1 MNKSWFYLGAIGSL
15 AIVVTS
21 CGGDGGKQ
29 ATTTTTPAASPS
41 PSAVASPTTAAAV
54 PTTAPKSAPTA
65 DKPPTVPAKSSAA
78 KAVSMDVTAG
88 LIPPTDADNWTKT
101 VAKGRPDPF
110 ASLTLQP
117 IQDPN
122 LIKELSSKPGANQ
135 QLPITK
141 VGSTVGGKPATVV
154 AIKPTGAGKNNR
166 NIDISQIPRS
176 GIDRKLPKIA
186 IALKPRSQSLNSTA
200 TIRSTSTSNIAIKP
214 LPQPLKTPVSSPIV
228 NPPKIEPKLARTV
241 GVSGVIQVDG
251 RTQVIVKL
259 PNESFSRYVDVGSR
273 ISDGKI
279 MVKRVEGEQ
288 TLSPIVV
295 LEEKGVEIT
304 RRVGDTGDAATTTA
318 GTAASKAP
326 AK

>member
-1 MNKSWFYLGAIGSL
+1 MNKSWFYLGVMSSL

-29 ATTTTTPAASPS
+29 ATTTTPAASPS

-54 PTTAPKSAPTA
+54 IPTAPKSAPTA
-65 DKPPTVPAKSSAA
+65 AKPPTVPAKSAAA

-122 LIKELSSKPGANQ
+122 LIKELSSKPRANQ

-141 VGSTVGGKPATVV
+141 VGSKVGDKPATVV
-154 AIKPTGAGKNNR
+154 ATKTAGAGKDPR
-166 NIDISQIPRS
+166 NIDISQIPKS

-186 IALKPRSQSLNSTA
+186 IALKPRSQSPNSTA

-228 NPPKIEPKLARTV
+228 NPLKIEPKLARTV

-295 LEEKGVEIT
+295 LEEKGVEIA

>member
-1 MNKSWFYLGAIGSL
+1 MNKSWFYLGVISSL

-29 ATTTTTPAASPS
+29 PTTTPAASPS

-54 PTTAPKSAPTA
+54 PTTTPKSAPTA

-78 KAVSMDVTAG
+78 KAVAMDVTAG

-122 LIKELSSKPGANQ
+122 LIKELSSKPRANQ

-141 VGSTVGGKPATVV
+141 VGSKVGDKPSTVV
-154 AIKPTGAGKNNR
+154 ATKTAGAGKDRR

-186 IALKPRSQSLNSTA
+186 IALKSRSQSLNSTA

-214 LPQPLKTPVSSPIV
+214 LPQPLKTPISSPIV

-295 LEEKGVEIT
+295 LEEKGVEIA
-304 RRVGDTGDAATTTA
+304 RRVGDNGDAATTTA
-318 GTAASKAP
+318 GTATSKAP